1 MHVNLSKIHQT
12 SCEGYV
18 TKRGHLMKSWKRR
31 YMVLNGDT
39 LLVSYYDSK
48 EIYTSKGHPK
58 GSFVLS
64 ECEKQ
69 DLSDEGASVKP
80 FGFKFIGHCPGQG
93 YKEYSVYVESQID
106 QTKWLNVAHNALGKN
121 SSPQK
126 SMSQRI
132 EEITG
137 PLLPC
142 ASVQLNCPRRDM
154 IHITTLGHKESA
166 GLMQSLEAQMKNV
179 KKTSQ
184 ELLQQAINDAK
195 EADRIG
201 DATVNEM
208 VYQEDVLNDA
218 EGTVDTMGRQ
228 MDHAED
234 LGRSLKHPILYKLTH
249 LFTRKKS
256 YKKGGRGSKTRK
268 GGAKA
273 SRSSRVS
280 RVKLQPPQQQHA
292 AAQPE
297 DDQLD
302 QLSKILA
309 KLGQTADTISDI
321 TARTTEQV
329 DRIDQKV
336 TSVDDRVKKE
346 AKLVQAVL
354 KAEMT

>member
-1 MHVNLSKIHQT
+1 
-12 SCEGYV
+12 
-18 TKRGHLMKSWKRR
+18 
-31 YMVLNGDT
+31 MVLNGDT

-137 PLLPC
+137 
-142 ASVQLNCPRRDM
+142 
-154 IHITTLGHKESA
+154 HKESA

-208 VYQEDVLNDA
+208 VYQEGRLYHVNMGMECTSVHMMGRPADVLNDA

-273 SRSSRVS
+273 SRSSRVP

>member
-1 MHVNLSKIHQT
+1 M
-12 SCEGYV
+12 
-18 TKRGHLMKSWKRR
+18 M
-31 YMVLNGDT
+31 
-39 LLVSYYDSK
+39 
-48 EIYTSKGHPK
+48 
-58 GSFVLS
+58 
-64 ECEKQ
+64 
-69 DLSDEGASVKP
+69 
-80 FGFKFIGHCPGQG
+80 
-93 YKEYSVYVESQID
+93 
-106 QTKWLNVAHNALGKN
+106 
-121 SSPQK
+121 
-126 SMSQRI
+126 
-132 EEITG
+132 
-137 PLLPC
+137 
-142 ASVQLNCPRRDM
+142 
-154 IHITTLGHKESA
+154 HITTLGHKESA

-201 DATVNEM
+201 DATVDEM
-208 VYQEDVLNDA
+208 AVHMVGRPADVLNDA
-218 EGTVDTMGRQ
+218 EGTVDAMGRQ

-256 YKKGGRGSKTRK
+256 YKKAGRGSKTRK

-273 SRSSRVS
+273 SRSSRAP

-297 DDQLD
+297 EDQLD

>member
-132 EEITG
+132 EEIT
-137 PLLPC
+137 
-142 ASVQLNCPRRDM
+142 
-154 IHITTLGHKESA
+154 GHKESA